1 MRRLLAVLLLGMALN
16 SPSAFASS
24 ATEAAIAADPV
35 TEKRLQKLSEE
46 LRCLVC
52 QNQTLAESTA
62 PLAQD
67 LKQQV
72 RELIAAG
79 KTDDEVLAHL
89 TDRYGDFVRYKPP
102 LKASTWLLWAG
113 PALLFVLGL
122 GLLVRLVRQR
132 ARLPDEAFDE
142 EPRDGA

>member
-1 MRRLLAVLLLGMALN
+1 MGNDDLGVGEQLA
-16 SPSAFASS
+16 
-24 ATEAAIAADPV
+24 
-35 TEKRLQKLSEE
+35 
-46 LRCLVC
+46 
-52 QNQTLAESTA
+52 
-62 PLAQD
+62 
-67 LKQQV
+67 
-72 RELIAAG
+72 IAAG

-132 ARLPDEAFDE
+132 AHLPDEAFDE
-142 EPRDGA
+142 EPRDDA

>member
-1 MRRLLAVLLLGMALN
+1 MKRCLALLCL
-16 SPSAFASS
+16 S
-24 ATEAAIAADPV
+24 ATLALAAPSPEEVEARTKHLAH
-35 TEKRLQKLSEE
+35 E

-52 QNQTLAESTA
+52 QNQTLAESSA

-67 LKQQV
+67 LKVQV

-102 LKASTWLLWAG
+102 LKVSTWLLWAG
-113 PALLFVLGL
+113 PALLFALGL
-122 GLLVRLVRQR
+122 ILLVRLVRQR

-142 EPRDGA
+142 EPRDDA

>member
-1 MRRLLAVLLLGMALN
+1 MKRWLAMLCFSTTFALAAPGPAEVEARTQRLAH
-16 SPSAFASS
+16 
-24 ATEAAIAADPV
+24 
-35 TEKRLQKLSEE
+35 E

-52 QNQTLAESTA
+52 QNQTLAESNA
-62 PLAQD
+62 PLALD

-72 RELIAAG
+72 RELVAGG

-113 PALLFVLGL
+113 PALLFALGL
-122 GLLVRLVRQR
+122 ILLVRLVRQR
-132 ARLPDEAFDE
+132 ARLPDEAFEPEPNE

>member
-1 MRRLLAVLLLGMALN
+1 MKFSVPLWLCGFVLLCIWLPAQAAP
-16 SPSAFASS
+16 SPAEV
-24 ATEAAIAADPV
+24 EARTKHLAH
-35 TEKRLQKLSEE
+35 E

-67 LKQQV
+67 LKLQV